1 MDGDSLCPV
10 VSPAI
15 LQQVENLP
23 PSTNPDFDL
32 GMSEFFITQSSSAN
46 ESSVGMKRCAT
57 SCEMDDMANKKR
69 LRSSLRKNQKPIQE
83 CFSSVTCEEIKEVAK
98 GVVPANTKSS
108 NEWALKIL
116 RAWISDCNTRM
127 SDEAV
132 PADRLACEDAD
143 ILCKWMC
150 CFVQEMRK
158 ENGENYPPSTLRQL
172 LPVLYVYCMYLGAA
186 FFLLYCMRTVCV
198 LYA

>member
-1 MDGDSLCPV
+1 M
-10 VSPAI
+10 
-15 LQQVENLP
+15 
-23 PSTNPDFDL
+23 T
-32 GMSEFFITQSSSAN
+32 
-46 ESSVGMKRCAT
+46 
-57 SCEMDDMANKKR
+57 NKKW
-69 LRSSLRKNQKPIQE
+69 LRSSLWKNWKPIQE

-108 NEWALKIL
+108 NKWAPKNI

-132 PADRLACEDAD
+132 PVGLLACKDAD

-158 ENGENYPPSTLRQL
+158 ENGENYPPSTLCQL
-172 LPVLYVYCMYLGAA
+172 LPAFQRRTPTVLSTSTFSWGCCYVFSYCFLPIVLYA
-186 FFLLYCMRTVCV
+186 YCMRDIVRSLSSILHD
-198 LYA
+198 LYNT